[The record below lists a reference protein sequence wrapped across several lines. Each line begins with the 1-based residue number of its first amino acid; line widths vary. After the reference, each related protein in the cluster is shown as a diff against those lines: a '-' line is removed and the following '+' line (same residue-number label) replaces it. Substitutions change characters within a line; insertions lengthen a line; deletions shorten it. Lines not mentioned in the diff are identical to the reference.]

1 VKRTLKTRRLAPFG
15 LRTVAVFE
23 FAKGLL
29 VLLAG
34 MGLLALIH
42 RDAQVVAENFVRH
55 FHLNPAH
62 RYPQIF
68 IHTAKDL
75 TDARLWWLS
84 LAALIYSTVRFVE
97 AYGLWHER
105 AWAEWFAI
113 ISAGLYLPVEIYEF
127 LQKPNV
133 VRGLV
138 FIVNLGIVLY
148 LAWLLAV
155 NHRKRVAAEAA
166 CREAGLPGRG
176 AE

>member
-1 VKRTLKTRRLAPFG
+1 M
-15 LRTVAVFE
+15 AVFE

-42 RDAQVVAENFVRH
+42 RDAQLVAERIVFH
-55 FHLNPAH
+55 FHMNPAH
-62 RYPQIF
+62 RYPRIF
-68 IHTAKDL
+68 IHTAADL
-75 TDARLWWLS
+75 NDARLWWLS
-84 LAALIYSTVRFVE
+84 IAALIYSTVRFVE

-127 LQKPNV
+127 WEKPNA

-138 FIVNLGIVLY
+138 FMVNLGIVLY

-155 NHRKRVAAEAA
+155 NHRKKVAAEAA
-166 CREAGLPGRG
+166 ASGRVSG
-176 AE
+176 E

>member
-1 VKRTLKTRRLAPFG
+1 MKRTLKTRHLAPFG
-15 LRTVAVFE
+15 LRTVAIFE

-34 MGLLALIH
+34 LGLLSMVH
-42 RDAQVVAENFVRH
+42 RDVQLVAERIVSH

-62 RYPQIF
+62 RYPRIF
-68 IHTAKDL
+68 IHTAADL
-75 TDARLWWLS
+75 NDAKLWWLS

-97 AYGLWHER
+97 AFGLWHER

-127 LQKPNV
+127 LQRPNLI
-133 VRGLV
+133 RGAV

-148 LAWLLAV
+148 LGWLLAV
-155 NHRKRVAAEAA
+155 NHRKKVLAEAA
-166 CREAGLPGRG
+166 SRERESPEQLR
-176 AE
+176 